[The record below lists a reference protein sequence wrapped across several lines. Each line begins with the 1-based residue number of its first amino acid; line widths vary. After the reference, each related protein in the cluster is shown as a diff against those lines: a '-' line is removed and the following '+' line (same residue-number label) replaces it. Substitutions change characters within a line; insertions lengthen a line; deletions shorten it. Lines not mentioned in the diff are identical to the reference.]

1 MPFKKK
7 RSTRKRAL
15 RKRRPAYRRRFYLPI
30 GGFPKS
36 KMVRLRYVEYTSL
49 NAGTGGI
56 ASVAYVANG
65 MYDPRV
71 SVGGHQPAN
80 FDSWMAQYDHF
91 CVLGS
96 KLKVTYMP
104 VDGTTNVPSILG
116 ILLSDTGSR
125 ATASTSVEYLLES
138 RYARKSMRLAGPI
151 MGDKQAT
158 CVHTFSASKFFG
170 KSKQAVLGTDKYIG
184 SASADPTD
192 GAFFEIFAGA
202 PTATTDPSG
211 INLLVE
217 IEYVAVLSEPKPP
230 AES

>member
-1 MPFKKK
+1 M
-7 RSTRKRAL
+7 RKRG
-15 RKRRPAYRRRFYLPI
+15 RMIRRRRNYLPI

-36 KMVRLRYVEYTSL
+36 KMVRLKYCEYTSL
-49 NAGTGGI
+49 NAGTG
-56 ASVAYVANG
+56 AVAAVAYTANG

-71 SVGGHQPAN
+71 AVGGHQPAN
-80 FDSWMAQYDHF
+80 FDAWMAQYDHY
-91 CVLGS
+91 CVLGA

-151 MGDKQAT
+151 QGDRQASCT
-158 CVHTFSASKFFG
+158 HTFSASKFFG
-170 KSKQAVLGTDKYIG
+170 KSKQAILGTDKYVG
-184 SASADPTD
+184 SAALNPTD
-192 GAFFEIFAGA
+192 QAFFEIFGA
-202 PTATTDPSG
+202 ATTASTDPSG

-217 IEYVAVLSEPKPP
+217 LEYVAVLSEPKPP
-230 AES
+230 VES